1 MLRALFLVAILV
13 GAAQADEDPT
23 VQARQLFDSGRRH
36 FDLAEY
42 DAALADFKEAYR
54 TKDDPVFLYNIALCH
69 RLLGQKAEA
78 LRLFKNYLQRRP
90 DAPNR
95 EDIERRIAA
104 LDDEIASE
112 ARARA
117 SAESE
122 RMAAQQSEAFEKS
135 AAAAVRPAEKPP
147 LYKRWWLWTAVG
159 GVVVVGL
166 AVGLGV
172 GLGEGASGSGRYTF
186 PKVQY

>member
-1 MLRALFLVAILV
+1 VLRVSILLVAILV
-13 GAAQADEDPT
+13 GSVQADEDPT

-54 TKDDPVFLYNIALCH
+54 IKDDPVFLYNIALCH
-69 RLLGQKAEA
+69 RLLGQKTEA

-104 LDDEIASE
+104 LDEEIASE

-117 SAESE
+117 AAEME
-122 RMAAQQSEAFEKS
+122 RMAAAQSETVS
-135 AAAAVRPAEKPP
+135 LTSRPTEKPP

-172 GLGEGASGSGRYTF
+172 GLGESAASSGRYTF